1 MAQFLTIGQVA
12 KVLGRSHN
20 TVRTYGREGK
30 LRVLRNYRGWRLF
43 DPRDV
48 ERLRREIEKLEPENN
63 DHRQNEE
70 Q

>member
-1 MAQFLTIGQVA
+1 MQMLTVGQA
-12 KVLGRSHN
+12 AEVLGKHAN
-20 TVRTYGREGK
+20 TVRNYAREGR
-30 LRVLRNYRGWRLF
+30 LPSHRDYRNYRLF